1 VGAEFNAVG
10 IFVVA
15 SVAVH
20 SRNPLLT
27 IAFQEKITDQR
38 HAAVEGQPEQAFQ
51 QAGAAFE
58 ALVNGVRFG
67 FFGGDHCADV
77 FEEIDAAF
85 FTFPA
90 GALVVVAGRTFV
102 TQCSVALGT
111 EARHITRA
119 GAAFGAFVGGCRFL
133 CDGGWDRGPGNF
145 RGRRDGRLTWVR
157 GSLGRGRILHRL
169 RCGGCWQW
177 RGRWRDCDGARG
189 VWRASARSRLPRD
202 PLTAHDLILAVAVQ
216 AQVDDEG
223 GCGGGVTCT
232 TGQVMPCGELFAEAR
247 TRFAQEAGDQRQQE
261 QHEEQIE
268 D

>member
-1 VGAEFNAVG
+1 MTVGAEFNAVG

-133 CDGGWDRGPGNF
+133 CDGGWDRG
-145 RGRRDGRLTWVR
+145 
-157 GSLGRGRILHRL
+157 RILHRL

>member
-1 VGAEFNAVG
+1 
-10 IFVVA
+10 
-15 SVAVH
+15 
-20 SRNPLLT
+20 
-27 IAFQEKITDQR
+27 
-38 HAAVEGQPEQAFQ
+38 
-51 QAGAAFE
+51 
-58 ALVNGVRFG
+58 
-67 FFGGDHCADV
+67 
-77 FEEIDAAF
+77 
-85 FTFPA
+85 
-90 GALVVVAGRTFV
+90 
-102 TQCSVALGT
+102 
-111 EARHITRA
+111 
-119 GAAFGAFVGGCRFL
+119 
-133 CDGGWDRGPGNF
+133 
-145 RGRRDGRLTWVR
+145 VR